1 MPLFEYK
8 ARDRMGQMV
17 AGNMDAPDADA
28 VGQELG
34 RMGHFPVKIKS
45 AETAKANSG
54 EKGEKVDPL
63 ERFQKIKPQELVLF
77 TRQMSTLF
85 NAGIP
90 VLGILVAMEEQVESP
105 KFRRTVK
112 QMRLDIEGGNS
123 MSEAMEKHPAVF
135 SELYISM
142 IAAGEAGGVMDEL
155 LSRLADLL
163 EKQAD
168 TDAKVKG
175 AMKYPKM
182 VVSAM
187 ILAVTILM
195 WKVVPV
201 FVKMFAKAKIELPM
215 ATKIL
220 IAANTAFFDYWYLLL
235 GGTIL
240 SIIVFKKYTATEKGK
255 YQWHYFMLKVPIM
268 GPIVL
273 RSSMAKFARVFSTL
287 QAGGVSILE
296 ILNVT
301 AKVVDN
307 SVISGIVLG
316 LKDSVQEGTG
326 LAAPLKQS
334 GFIPPLVIQMI
345 AAGEDSGSLDEML
358 RKVADYYDEEVDN
371 AVKNLSS
378 MIEPILLLFMAGMVL
393 FLALAIFVPM
403 WDMSKMAGK

>member
-1 MPLFEYK
+1 
-8 ARDRMGQMV
+8 MGEMV
-17 AGNMDAPDADA
+17 AGNMDAPDADT
-28 VGQELG
+28 VGLELG
-34 RMGHFPVKIKS
+34 RMGHFPIKIKS
-45 AETAKANSG
+45 AEMAQAEAK
-54 EKGEKVDPL
+54 EKIDPL
-63 ERFQKIKPQELVLF
+63 ERFQKVKPQELVLF

-90 VLGILVAMEEQVESP
+90 ILGILVAMEEQVESP

-112 QMRLDIEGGNS
+112 QIRLDIESGNS
-123 MSEAMEKHPAVF
+123 MSEAMEKHPAIF

-155 LSRLADLL
+155 LARLADLL

-201 FVKMFAKAKIELPM
+201 FVNMFAKAKIELPM

-220 IAANTAFFDYWYLLL
+220 IGANKAFFDYWYLML

-240 SIIVFKKYTATEKGK
+240 LIFAFKKYTATEKGR
-255 YQWHYFMLKVPIM
+255 YQWDLFMLKVPIL

-307 SVISGIVLG
+307 SVISGIVRG

-326 LAAPLKQS
+326 LAAPLKKS
-334 GFIPPLVIQMI
+334 GLIPPLVIQMI

-358 RKVADYYDEEVDN
+358 RKVADYYDQEVDS
-371 AVKNLSS
+371 AVKNLST
-378 MIEPILLLFMAGMVL
+378 MIEPILLLFMAAMVL

>member
-1 MPLFEYK
+1 MPIFEYK
-8 ARDRMGQMV
+8 ARDRMGEMV
-17 AGNMDAPDADA
+17 AGNMDAVDADA

-34 RMGHFPVKIKS
+34 RMGHFPIKIKS
-45 AETAKANSG
+45 TEEEAAKAG
-54 EKGEKVDPL
+54 KKGEKVDPL
-63 ERFQKIKPQELVLF
+63 DRFQKIKPQELVLF

-90 VLGILVAMEEQVESP
+90 ILGILVAMEEQVDSP

-112 QMRLDIEGGNS
+112 KIRLDIEGGNS
-123 MSEAMEKHPAVF
+123 MSEAMEKHPTVF
-135 SELYISM
+135 SELYTSM

-155 LSRLADLL
+155 LARLADLL
-163 EKQAD
+163 EKQSE

-187 ILAVTILM
+187 ILAVCALM
-195 WKVVPV
+195 TWVVPV
-201 FVKMFAKAKIELPM
+201 FVNMFSKAKIELPL

-220 IAANTAFFDYWYLLL
+220 IGANKIFFDYWYLLL
-235 GGTIL
+235 GGLIF
-240 SIIVFKKYTATEKGK
+240 SIIAFKKYTATEKGR
-255 YQWHYFMLKVPIM
+255 YQWDLFMLKVPIM

-307 SVISGIVLG
+307 SVISAIVRG

-326 LAAPLKQS
+326 LAAPLKKS
-334 GFIPPLVIQMI
+334 GFVPPLVIQMV

-358 RKVADYYDEEVDN
+358 KKVADYYDDEVDN

>member
-8 ARDRMGQMV
+8 ARDRMGALV
-17 AGNMDAPDADA
+17 AGNMDAPDADT

-34 RMGHFPVKIKS
+34 RMGHFPIKIKS
-45 AETAKANSG
+45 TETAEVDTE
-54 EKGEKVDPL
+54 EKIDPL

-77 TRQMSTLF
+77 TRQLSTLF

-90 VLGILVAMEEQVESP
+90 ILGILVAMEEQVDSP

-112 QMRLDIEGGNS
+112 QIRLDIEGGNS
-123 MSEAMEKHPAVF
+123 MSEAMEKHPAIF
-135 SELYISM
+135 SELYVSM
-142 IAAGEAGGVMDEL
+142 IEAGESGGVMDEL
-155 LSRLADLL
+155 LARLADLL

-182 VVSAM
+182 VLSAM
-187 ILAVTILM
+187 ALAICILM

-201 FVKMFAKAKIELPM
+201 FVNMFEKAKLELPL

-220 IAANTAFFDYWYLLL
+220 IGANKIFFDYWYLLL
-235 GGTIL
+235 GGVILTI
-240 SIIVFKKYTATEKGK
+240 IIFKKYTATEKGR
-255 YQWHYFMLKVPIM
+255 YQWDYFMLKVPIL

-273 RSSMAKFARVFSTL
+273 RSSMAKFARVFGTL
-287 QAGGVSILE
+287 QSGGVSILE
-296 ILNVT
+296 ILTVT
-301 AKVVDN
+301 GKVVDN
-307 SVISGIVLG
+307 VVISGIILG

-326 LAAPLKQS
+326 LAVPLKRS

-345 AAGEDSGSLDEML
+345 SAGEDSGSLDEML
-358 RKVADYYDEEVDN
+358 TKVADYYDSEVDN

-378 MIEPILLLFMAGMVL
+378 MIEPILLLFMAAMVL

-403 WDMSKMAGK
+403 WDMSKMASKH